1 VSGRFEP
8 QTDIER
14 RILDVQAG
22 QYPADRLIREL
33 ADTDLYV
40 PSHGALQ
47 SNGDGFSPVIIEQGD
62 MPFVA
67 VFTSLSQVEPGLAP
81 HVMKA
86 NGKVFFP
93 RLPAGYGVV
102 FNPDTDAQLLLPPDG
117 VSVLKLDLGKP

>member
-1 VSGRFEP
+1 VPGRFEP
-8 QTDIER
+8 ETDIER

-22 QYPADRLIREL
+22 SYPADRLIGEL
-33 ADTDLYV
+33 VDTDLYV

-47 SNGDGFSPVIIEQGD
+47 SNGDGFSPVIIEQGG
-62 MPFVA
+62 MSFVA
-67 VFTSLSQVEPGLAP
+67 VFTALSRADCGLAP

-102 FNPDTDAQLLLPPDG
+102 FNPDTSAQLLLPPEG
-117 VSVLKLDLGKP
+117 VALLKQDLART